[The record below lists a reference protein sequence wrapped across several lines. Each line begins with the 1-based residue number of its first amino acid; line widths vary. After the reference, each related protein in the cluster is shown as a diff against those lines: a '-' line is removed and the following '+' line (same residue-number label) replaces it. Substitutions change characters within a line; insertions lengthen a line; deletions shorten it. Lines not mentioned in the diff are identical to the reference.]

1 MSRERGIAMLEAALV
16 LTVVVPVLVVCAL
29 VYEIGRLNSELREG
43 VATVLSE
50 LQGAGWSQRHSND
63 PAVHVLGSVTE
74 KLKRELLAYDGE
86 AVVATL
92 TYSLT
97 GSGAVG
103 RTDFISADCGVF
115 NKVLCRKGD
124 ELRASLEAT
133 MKIYLSEHLESF
145 AVRDSNP
152 LSGEPTVVTLPN
164 RLVGVSVRMR
174 SKGAIW
180 RLLGFENVAEYVD
193 VVSPRQEVAF

>member
-29 VYEIGRLNSELREG
+29 VYEIGRLNNELREG
-43 VATVLSE
+43 VATALSE
-50 LQGAGWSQRHSND
+50 LQGAGWSQRRSND
-63 PAVHVLGSVTE
+63 PVEHVLGSVTE
-74 KLKRELLAYDGE
+74 KLKRELLSYDGE
-86 AVVATL
+86 VVVATL

-115 NKVLCRKGD
+115 NQALCRKGED
-124 ELRASLEAT
+124 LRVSLEKN
-133 MKIYLSEHLESF
+133 MKSYLSEHLSSLT
-145 AVRDSNP
+145 VRDSSP
-152 LSGEPTVVTLPN
+152 RSGEPTVVTLSN

-174 SKGAIW
+174 PKGAIW
-180 RLLGFENVAEYVD
+180 GLMGFENLAEYVD